1 MATCTTIEQLMDD
14 ILNNLC
20 DAADAAATP
29 KEREASE
36 HGAETMEFIS
46 NVVNEM
52 LSDAFED
59 GRVEKLS
66 RKKGLTG
73 SLYGGF
79 AGYVNKVRDK
89 ARVELLADILDAI
102 TLNIVSDSASAIDSM
117 LEILDAPR
125 GSIARTFKDE
135 EYAQA
140 IVDALAA
147 MAYTVATLRHVEYL
161 ATEKVIEVNA

>member
-14 ILNNLC
+14 VLDNLY
-20 DAADAAATP
+20 DAADAAATL
-29 KEREASE
+29 KECEASA
-36 HGAETMEFIS
+36 HGVETMEFIS

-52 LSDAFED
+52 QIDAFED

-73 SLYGGF
+73 DLYGGF
-79 AGYVNKVRDK
+79 ADYVNKVRGK
-89 ARVELLADILDAI
+89 ARVEVLAEILDA
-102 TLNIVSDSASAIDSM
+102 TTSDINSASASATDAM

-125 GSIARTFKDE
+125 GSITHTFKDE

>member
-1 MATCTTIEQLMDD
+1 MATYGTMEQLMDD
-14 ILNNLC
+14 FLDNLY

-52 LSDAFED
+52 LIDAFED
-59 GRVEKLS
+59 GRVEKLH

-73 SLYGGF
+73 NLYGGF
-79 AGYVNKVRDK
+79 AGYVNKVRGK
-89 ARVELLADILDAI
+89 ARVEILADILDAI
-102 TLNIVSDSASAIDSM
+102 AGNIESDSASAIDSM
-117 LEILDAPR
+117 LETLDAP
-125 GSIARTFKDE
+125 GVSIACTFKDE

-147 MAYTVATLRHVEYL
+147 MAYTVATLRHVEHL
-161 ATEKVIEVNA
+161 SAEKGIEVNA